1 MKLSVKARLLILQVL
16 PDESNITTMRIVR
29 DLQGNLSFSE
39 AESKALAFRS
49 GEDWSQGCPKCGEQ
63 DVEKLTSKQD
73 EDYGMPMAMCLSC
86 EYESLVGSNQLG
98 WNRCADKKADIEIGD
113 VAKKI
118 IREQF
123 EKLDAEGKIKPD
135 HLDIC
140 EMFGL

>member
-29 DLQGNLSFSE
+29 DLKGALSFSE
-39 AESKALAFRS
+39 AESKALAFKN
-49 GEDWSQGCPKCGEQ
+49 GEDWSQGCPDCGEQ
-63 DVEKLTSKQD
+63 DPGSLSSKLD
-73 EDYGMPMAMCLSC
+73 EDYGLPMVMCLSC
-86 EYESLVGSNQLG
+86 EYGSMSGANQIG
-98 WNRCADKKADIEIGD
+98 WNQNADEGADIEIGD

>member
-1 MKLSVKARLLILQVL
+1 
-16 PDESNITTMRIVR
+16 
-29 DLQGNLSFSE
+29 
-39 AESKALAFRS
+39 
-49 GEDWSQGCPKCGEQ
+49 
-63 DVEKLTSKQD
+63 
-73 EDYGMPMAMCLSC
+73 MATCLSC
-86 EYESLVGSNQLG
+86 KHQGMAGANQIG
-98 WNRCADKKADIEIGD
+98 WNQNADENADIEIGD

>member
-29 DLQGNLSFSE
+29 DLRRNLGFSE
-39 AESKALAFRS
+39 AESEALAFRN
-49 GEDWSQGCPKCGEQ
+49 GEDWSQGCPQCGEQ
-63 DVEKLTSKQD
+63 EPERLFSRHDD
-73 EDYGMPMAMCLSC
+73 DYGVRMATCLSC
-86 EYESLVGSNQLG
+86 KHQGMAGANQIG
-98 WNRCADKKADIEIGD
+98 WNQNADENADIEIGD

-123 EKLDAEGKIKPD
+123 EKLDREGKIKPD

>member
-39 AESKALAFRS
+39 AESKVLAFRS
-49 GEDWSQGCPKCGEQ
+49 GEDWSQGCPRCGEQ
-63 DVEKLTSKQD
+63 DPEKLSSKQD
-73 EDYGMPMAMCLSC
+73 NDYGMPMATCLSC
-86 EYESLVGSNQLG
+86 EYENLAGVNQLG
-98 WNRCADKKADIEIGD
+98 WKQFAEVKADIEIGD